1 MKKDEALSTAFMIT
15 AETEELQKMLGD
27 DPTPETLEYATKRL
41 AELKVT
47 FDEVKKE
54 LARIKRETGI
64 RKFVSFMLYFLFA
77 SAFIYSFRLDWPL
90 NIAVLGGGFVL
101 FLIGN
106 RVWDALERL

>member
-1 MKKDEALSTAFMIT
+1 MKKDDALVT
-15 AETEELQKMLGD
+15 LQMLTLEND
-27 DPTPETLEYATKRL
+27 QLQEMLDEDPTPETLEYATKRL
-41 AELKVT
+41 AELQVT
-47 FDEVKKE
+47 FGEVKKE

>member
-1 MKKDEALSTAFMIT
+1 MKKAEAWTAHFT
-15 AETEELQKMLGD
+15 NEAEIEQLQTIMGN
-27 DPTPETLEYATKRL
+27 DPTPDDLEYVKKRM
-41 AELKVT
+41 AAIKASE
-47 FDEVKKE
+47 DEVKKE

-64 RKFVSFMLYFLFA
+64 HKFVSFMLYFLFA